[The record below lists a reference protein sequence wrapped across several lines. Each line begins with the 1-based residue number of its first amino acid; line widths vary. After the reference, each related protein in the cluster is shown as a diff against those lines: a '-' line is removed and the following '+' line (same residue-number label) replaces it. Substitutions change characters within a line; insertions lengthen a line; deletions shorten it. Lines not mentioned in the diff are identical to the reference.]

1 MELYI
6 DDRLA
11 DMDERTEVAV
21 SVSVASITNPEYGR
35 TGYTKSVSIPMTA
48 ANRAIMG
55 DCEQVAAR
63 DRFNDIRHSAR
74 LEHDGCVIMEG
85 GIILTS
91 CEKGPGAGRYVFNI
105 IGNGKRW
112 AEHAADNT
120 LASLMADYSATLTAT
135 EIVGSWTEAVPVRWL
150 PVQRQRYEPHNSPQG
165 VTAAVRVLS
174 AADYHPF
181 LHLRTVMHAIFSEA
195 GYTLKSEFVDS
206 HYFDTLYMSGN
217 YPEHDT
223 SILRMRMDFL
233 AARFEAAEAVADA
246 NGMVYADPLNV
257 HNSIGNIVDT
267 ADPCEESGGMVLPE
281 VFSRGECFGRDGE
294 RVRFVPPYGVSVG
307 FEYRLRYV
315 TDFRMSDRERLTGFD
330 TVYLGGGQ
338 LHSFR
343 IPNTFP
349 DRRGEFCGGKEFKCV
364 VFDYADG
371 EEYRLVADRTDG
383 GAGQECIMARMERRA
398 AAVDAPVGGT
408 YSGLRMQKKEA
419 DGTWSPYEGEWA
431 LYDGYVNDT
440 GTVEVEVVLRSAAE
454 EVTPGSPKYFDD
466 IYFGGAEAGMAFLL
480 EDAEVRP
487 VFQPH
492 PAAGDRVTF
501 AEVAAHGIS
510 RMEVINGVREMFGLC
525 FYTDGLEKV
534 VYAEPRKMFYRDDVV
549 VDWSDRVDFSRPL
562 SLSEIA
568 LDVPSVLAWQ
578 YAGGDGASAEFNMEN
593 GGRLGRWSVVL
604 EGQCSVSQSK
614 VYQNSLFTTSVGI
627 DGVLPEAM
635 SAALVG
641 AGDMASA
648 EERVDSLDFPAKVV
662 HYVGM
667 KPLPDG
673 ELWGWPGF
681 GRSYPYLAFHA
692 PGGAE
697 DAEAPLS
704 AAGEAS
710 DAVRLPM
717 EGFTLCYEDRDGV
730 QGLHV
735 WWDGLVE
742 SYERGLRLEAW
753 LRLCP
758 EDIEALVRPNYM
770 KKDFR
775 ARFRLHIDGE
785 WSDWR
790 LEEVCDY
797 NPGAAATRCIF
808 VKAD

>member
-11 DMDERTEVAV
+11 DMDERTDVAI

-63 DRFNDIRHSAR
+63 DRFNDIHHSAR

-85 GIILTS
+85 SIILTS

-105 IGNGKRW
+105 IGAGKKW

-120 LASLMADYSATLTAT
+120 FVSLMPDYASTLTAS
-135 EIVGSWTEAVPVRWL
+135 EIARSWTEAVPVRWL
-150 PVQRQRYEPHNSPQG
+150 PVQRQRYEPQNSSQG
-165 VTAAVRVLS
+165 VTAVVRVLS
-174 AADYHPF
+174 ASDYHPF
-181 LHLRTVMHAIFSEA
+181 LHLRTVMHAIFNEA
-195 GYTLKSEFVDS
+195 GYTLSSEFIDS
-206 HYFDTLYMSGN
+206 QYFDTLYMSGN
-217 YPEHDT
+217 YTEHDT
-223 SILRMRMDFL
+223 SILRTRMDFL
-233 AARFEAAEAVADA
+233 AGRFGTAEAVADA
-246 NGMVYADPLNV
+246 NGMVYADPLNAY
-257 HNSIGNIVDT
+257 NSIGNIVDT
-267 ADPCEESGGMVLPE
+267 ADPYEESGGKVLPE
-281 VFSRGECFGRDGE
+281 VFSNGKCFGRDGE
-294 RVRFVPPYGVSVG
+294 RVRFVPPYSVTLG
-307 FEYRLRYV
+307 FEYRLKYV
-315 TDFRMSDRERLTGFD
+315 TDFRMSDRERLAGFD

-349 DRRGEFCGGKEFKCV
+349 DRRGEFSGGREFRCV

-371 EEYRLVADRTDG
+371 EEYRLVADKSDG
-383 GAGQECIMARMERRA
+383 GVVQESILAWIERRA
-398 AAVDAPVGGT
+398 VLFNTPVGGT
-408 YSGLRMQKKEA
+408 YSGLRMQKKAA
-419 DGTWSPYEGEWA
+419 DGTWSLYEGEWA
-431 LYDGYVNDT
+431 LYDGYVKDT
-440 GTVEVEVVLRSAAE
+440 GTVEVEVVLRSAAA
-454 EVTPGSPKYFDD
+454 EVTPGNPKYFDD
-466 IYFGGAEAGMAFLL
+466 IYFGGAEAGMTFLM

-492 PAAGDRVTF
+492 PAAGDKVTF
-501 AEVAAHGIS
+501 AEVAAHGIN

-525 FYTDGLEKV
+525 FYTDELEKV

-562 SLSEIA
+562 SLSDIA
-568 LDVPSVLAWQ
+568 LDVPATLTWQ
-578 YAGGDGASAEFNMEN
+578 YAGGDGASSEFNMKN
-593 GGRLGRWSVVL
+593 GGRLGRWTVTL
-604 EGQCSVSQSK
+604 EGQCNVSQSK
-614 VYQNSLFTTSVGI
+614 VYENPIFTTSVGI
-627 DGVLPEAM
+627 DGVLPSAM
-635 SAALVG
+635 SAELVG
-641 AGDMASA
+641 AGDMDSA
-648 EERVDSLDFPAKVV
+648 EERVDNLNVPAKVV

-667 KPLPDG
+667 KPLPEG

-681 GRSYPYLAFHA
+681 GKSYPYLAFHA
-692 PGGAE
+692 PEGAE
-697 DAEAPLS
+697 GVEAPLS
-704 AAGEAS
+704 AAGETS
-710 DAVRLPM
+710 DAAELPE

-730 QGLHV
+730 QGLHS

-742 SYERGLRLEAW
+742 SYERGVRLEAW
-753 LRLCP
+753 LRLYP

-770 KKDFR
+770 KNDFR

-797 NPGAAATRCIF
+797 NPDAVATRCIF